1 MELNN
6 IYIRND
12 ENLSSAI
19 KAIDK
24 NTLGIVF
31 IVDNNKKLVGLL
43 TDGDIRRA
51 ILKGIS
57 IEKSVNEI
65 INKKFKSFHYN
76 TPYQEVSNSIDNRYK
91 IIPLVDEKGILVD
104 YASKNRINNIP
115 IAIPSIGKQ
124 ELNNVINCVKSG
136 WISSQGNFVNDF
148 ENEFSKIHHNRYTL
162 SVSNGSVALHLALLA
177 LGITKGDEVI
187 VPNLTFAASINSII
201 HTGAT
206 PVIADVNRKTWN
218 IDVNKIESLINSR
231 TKAIM
236 PVHLYGNPCEMNKI
250 CSLAQ
255 KNNLKIIEDCAESLG
270 SEYYNQPTGILGDA
284 ATYSFFGNKTIT
296 TGEGGMILFK
306 EEEVYKKAMILRDHG
321 MNKTKRYWHDMV
333 GFNYR
338 LTNLQASIGLAQLE
352 KLNSFV
358 NKKIQIAQYY
368 IDFFSK
374 YDFFEFQNKL
384 DNSKNS
390 YWLFSVLIKD
400 NAPFTKNEFI
410 DFLKRNGID
419 SRPLFFPLHSMP
431 IYKNFKRSSLINS
444 IDLSSK
450 GVSLPSF
457 VDISRKEIKYILE
470 TIKNLIHE

>member
-6 IYIRND
+6 IYIRSD

-24 NTLGIVF
+24 NTLGIIF
-31 IVDNNKKLVGLL
+31 IVDNNKKLIGLL

-65 INKKFKSFHYN
+65 INKKFKSFHYK

-115 IAIPSIGKQ
+115 IAIPSIGNE

-136 WISSQGNFVNDF
+136 WISSQGSFVNDF
-148 ENEFSKIHHNRYTL
+148 ENEFSKLHLNRYAL

-250 CSLAQ
+250 CSIAQ

-270 SEYYNQPTGILGDA
+270 SEYNNQPTGILGDA

-321 MNKTKRYWHDMV
+321 MNKTKRYWHDLV

-431 IYKNFKRSSLINS
+431 IYKNFKRSSLKNS
-444 IDLSSK
+444 IDLSAK

-457 VDISRKEIKYILE
+457 VGISRKEIKYILD
-470 TIKNLIHE
+470 TIKILIHE

>member
-1 MELNN
+1 MELDN
-6 IYIRND
+6 IYIKND
-12 ENLSSAI
+12 ENLSTAI

-24 NTLGIVF
+24 NTLGIIF
-31 IVDNNKKLVGLL
+31 IVDKNKKLIGLL

-57 IEKSVNEI
+57 IEKPVNEI
-65 INKKFKSFHYN
+65 INKKFKSFHYK

-91 IIPLVDEKGILVD
+91 IIPLVDDKGILVD

-115 IAIPSIGKQ
+115 IAIPSIGNQ

-136 WISSQGNFVNDF
+136 WISSQGSFVNDF
-148 ENEFSKIHHNRYTL
+148 ENEFSKLHHNRYAL

-201 HTGAT
+201 HTGAK

-218 IDVNKIESLINSR
+218 IDVNKIEALISPR

-250 CSLAQ
+250 SSLAIE
-255 KNNLKIIEDCAESLG
+255 NNLKIIEDCAESLG
-270 SEYYNQPTGILGDA
+270 SEYNNYPTGIFGDA

-321 MNKTKRYWHDMV
+321 MSKTKRYWHDLV

-358 NKKIQIAQYY
+358 NKKIQIAQHY

-410 DFLKRNGID
+410 DFLKRKGID

-431 IYKNFKRSSLINS
+431 IYKNFKRSSLKNS
-444 IDLSSK
+444 IDLSAK

-470 TIKNLIHE
+470 NIKNLIHE